1 MLSRYPKEKKLL
13 LFGNSLLKICT
24 KETFLYMTKKQSR
37 SKQVFTCTT
46 LSDLGER
53 RSEMDEL
60 KVKKSPFER
69 AKMTLGVLALIVLAA
84 CSKVEG
90 QADQIRRSADDTS
103 IQVVATIGMITDVVR
118 EVGGKQVEVTG
129 LMGPGVDPHLYKASQ
144 GDIEKLDNAE
154 VVFYGGLHLEGK
166 MTEIFEKLEQRKRTV
181 AVSKDIDPALLR
193 SGANAGGTQYDP
205 HIWFNVRH
213 WMTATQTIRDTL
225 SAYDPDHADVY
236 RKNAEAYIGEL
247 EKLDAEI
254 KERIAEIPEQ
264 DRVLVTAHD
273 AFGYFGDAYGIQ
285 VMGLQ
290 GISTA
295 AEYGSKDVA
304 KLRDF
309 LVENKIKAVFVESS
323 IPTKSMEAV
332 IAGAAELGH
341 TVKIGG
347 ELYSDSL
354 GEAGSEADTY
364 IHMVRHNV
372 DTIVEAL
379 K

>member
-1 MLSRYPKEKKLL
+1 
-13 LFGNSLLKICT
+13 
-24 KETFLYMTKKQSR
+24 
-37 SKQVFTCTT
+37 
-46 LSDLGER
+46 
-53 RSEMDEL
+53 MDEM
-60 KVKKSPFER
+60 KIKKSPFER
-69 AKMTLGVLALIVLAA
+69 AKMTLGVLAFIVLVA
-84 CSKVEG
+84 CSKV
-90 QADQIRRSADDTS
+90 QDQVDHVRASANNS
-103 IQVVATIGMITDVVR
+103 PVKVVTTIGMITDVVQ
-118 EVGGKQVEVTG
+118 EVGGEQVEVIG

-144 GDIEKLDNAE
+144 GDIEKLDQAE

-166 MTEIFEKLEQRKRTV
+166 MTEIFEKLEQKKRTV
-181 AVSKDIDPALLR
+181 AVSKDIDPSELR
-193 SGANAGGTQYDP
+193 SGADAGGTQYDP

-213 WMTATQTIRDTL
+213 WITATQAIRDTL

-236 RKNAEAYIGEL
+236 RENAEAYIAEL
-247 EKLDAEI
+247 EKLDAEV

-264 DRVLVTAHD
+264 DRILVTAHD

-295 AEYGSKDVA
+295 AEYGSRDVA

-309 LVENKIKAVFVESS
+309 LVEHKIKAVFVESS

-354 GEAGSEADTY
+354 GEPGSEADSY
-364 IHMVRHNV
+364 IEMVRHNV
-372 DTIVEAL
+372 NTIVEAL